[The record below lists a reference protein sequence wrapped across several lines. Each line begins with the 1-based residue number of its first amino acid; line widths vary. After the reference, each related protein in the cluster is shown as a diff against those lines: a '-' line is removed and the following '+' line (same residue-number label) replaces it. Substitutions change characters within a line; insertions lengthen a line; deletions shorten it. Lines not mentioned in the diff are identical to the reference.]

1 MVNYSLINNFES
13 RDASAS
19 KNQNTGYRVHCLV
32 GELGF
37 GLLGWVGLGGF
48 GGGGKSQDMVE
59 GREGQREQRL
69 HRIFPPLTVV
79 MDLAEMQFAF
89 CD

>member
-1 MVNYSLINNFES
+1 MSVCGHANITWCGL
-13 RDASAS
+13 
-19 KNQNTGYRVHCLV
+19 GV
-32 GELGF
+32 GGF
-37 GLLGWVGLGGF
+37 GVWGLLGWGGE
-48 GGGGKSQDMVE
+48 SQDMVE
-59 GREGQREQRL
+59 GREGQRGQRL